1 MIKMEPYSIIRNPLA
16 TEKAVRLMESENKLV
31 FIVDRKA
38 NKFQIKEA
46 IETLFNVK
54 IDNVNSLILKN
65 GRKKVYATLN
75 KDYKAL
81 DVATKL
87 GMM

>member
-1 MIKMEPYSIIRNPLA
+1 MIKMNPYNIIRNPLA
-16 TEKAVRLMESENKLV
+16 TEKAVRIMESENKLV

-38 NKFQIKEA
+38 NKLEIREA

-54 IDNVNSLILKN
+54 VDNVNSLILKN
-65 GRKKVYATLN
+65 GRKKVYVTLN

-81 DVATKL
+81 DIATKL
-87 GMM
+87 GLM

>member
-1 MIKMEPYSIIRNPLA
+1 MIKMNPYNIIKNPLA
-16 TEKAVRLMESENKLV
+16 TEKAVRIMESENKLV

-38 NKFQIKEA
+38 NKLEIREA

-54 IDNVNSLILKN
+54 VDNVNSLILKN

-81 DVATKL
+81 DIATKL
-87 GMM
+87 GLM

>member
-1 MIKMEPYSIIRNPLA
+1 MIKMDPYSIIINPLA
-16 TEKAVRLMESENKLV
+16 TEKAVRIMESENKLV

-38 NKFQIKEA
+38 NKLEIKEA

-54 IDNVNSLILKN
+54 VDNVNSLILKN

-87 GMM
+87 GLM

>member
-1 MIKMEPYSIIRNPLA
+1 MIKMDPYSIIINPLA
-16 TEKAVRLMESENKLV
+16 TEKAVRIMESENKLV

-38 NKFQIKEA
+38 NKLEIKEA

-54 IDNVNSLILKN
+54 VDNVNSLILKN
-65 GRKKVYATLN
+65 GRKKVYVTLN

-81 DVATKL
+81 DIATKL
-87 GMM
+87 GLM

>member
-1 MIKMEPYSIIRNPLA
+1 MNPYNIIKNPLA
-16 TEKAVRLMESENKLV
+16 TEKAVRIMESENKLV

-38 NKFQIKEA
+38 NKLEIKEA

-54 IDNVNSLILKN
+54 VDNVNSLILKN

-87 GMM
+87 GLM

>member
-1 MIKMEPYSIIRNPLA
+1 MNPYNIIKNPLA
-16 TEKAVRLMESENKLV
+16 TEKAVRIMESENKLV

-38 NKFQIKEA
+38 NKLEIREA

-54 IDNVNSLILKN
+54 VDNVNSLILKN

-81 DVATKL
+81 DIATKL
-87 GMM
+87 GLM

>member
-1 MIKMEPYSIIRNPLA
+1 MIKMNPYNIIRNPLA
-16 TEKAVRLMESENKLV
+16 TEKAVRIMESENKLV

-38 NKFQIKEA
+38 NKLEIKEA

-54 IDNVNSLILKN
+54 VDNVNSLILKN

-87 GMM
+87 GLM

>member
-1 MIKMEPYSIIRNPLA
+1 MIKMDPYSIIINPLA
-16 TEKAVRLMESENKLV
+16 TEKAVRIMESENKLV

-38 NKFQIKEA
+38 NKLEIKEA

-54 IDNVNSLILKN
+54 VDNVNSLILKN

-81 DVATKL
+81 DIATKL
-87 GMM
+87 GLM

>member
-16 TEKAVRLMESENKLV
+16 TEKAVRIMESENKLV

>member
-1 MIKMEPYSIIRNPLA
+1 MNPYNIIRNPLA
-16 TEKAVRLMESENKLV
+16 TEKAVRIMESENKLV

-38 NKFQIKEA
+38 NKLEIREA

-54 IDNVNSLILKN
+54 VDNVNSLILKN
-65 GRKKVYATLN
+65 GRKKVYVTLN

-81 DVATKL
+81 DIATKL
-87 GMM
+87 GLM

>member
-1 MIKMEPYSIIRNPLA
+1 MDPYSIIINPLA
-16 TEKAVRLMESENKLV
+16 TEKAVRIMESENKLV

-38 NKFQIKEA
+38 NKLEIKEA

-54 IDNVNSLILKN
+54 VDNVNSLILKN

-81 DVATKL
+81 DIATKL
-87 GMM
+87 GLM

>member
-1 MIKMEPYSIIRNPLA
+1 MIKMNPYNIIRNPLA
-16 TEKAVRLMESENKLV
+16 TEKAVRIMESENKLV

-38 NKFQIKEA
+38 NKLEIREA

-54 IDNVNSLILKN
+54 VDNVNSLILKN

-87 GMM
+87 GLM

>member
-1 MIKMEPYSIIRNPLA
+1 MIKMNPYNIIRNPLA
-16 TEKAVRLMESENKLV
+16 TEKAVRIMESENKLV

-38 NKFQIKEA
+38 NKLEIKEA

-54 IDNVNSLILKN
+54 VDNVNSLILKN
-65 GRKKVYATLN
+65 GRKKVYVTLN

-81 DVATKL
+81 DIATKL
-87 GMM
+87 GLM

>member
-1 MIKMEPYSIIRNPLA
+1 MDPYSIIINPLA
-16 TEKAVRLMESENKLV
+16 TEKAVRIMESENKLV

-38 NKFQIKEA
+38 NKLEIREA

-54 IDNVNSLILKN
+54 VDNVNSLILKN

-87 GMM
+87 GLM

>member
-1 MIKMEPYSIIRNPLA
+1 MNPYNIIRNPLA
-16 TEKAVRLMESENKLV
+16 TEKAVRIMESENKLV

-38 NKFQIKEA
+38 NKLEIKEA

-54 IDNVNSLILKN
+54 VDNVNSLILKN
-65 GRKKVYATLN
+65 GRKKVYVTLN

-81 DVATKL
+81 DIATKL
-87 GMM
+87 GLM